1 MTYNVPWACINN
13 PPAHGLFGSLIIYN
27 FYCLLKQ
34 SKWNEINKIIFL
46 LNFYLFIIKYV
57 ISVQSLMNGK
67 RTLSSPLTCL
77 AGIFPSQIKRG
88 PNSEYKQGIQMSSP
102 IPHPRS
108 DNSGFEV
115 TALAWPKQLG
125 WKTGFEHHF
134 SSERWLPKAE
144 MLLGVREY
152 FLQVSQWIF

>member
-13 PPAHGLFGSLIIYN
+13 PSAHGLFGSLIIYN

-46 LNFYLFIIKYV
+46 LNFYLFIIKNV

-88 PNSEYKQGIQMSSP
+88 PNSEYKQGIQIPSP

-125 WKTGFEHHF
+125 WKKRIWASLQFRKVT
-134 SSERWLPKAE
+134 PKSRNAAW
-144 MLLGVREY
+144 
-152 FLQVSQWIF
+152 S

>member
-13 PPAHGLFGSLIIYN
+13 PSAHGLFGSLIIYN

-46 LNFYLFIIKYV
+46 LNFYLFIIKNV

-88 PNSEYKQGIQMSSP
+88 PNSEYKQGIQIPSP

-115 TALAWPKQLG
+115 WPGQSSWDGKR
-125 WKTGFEHHF
+125 GFEHHF
-134 SSERWLPKAE
+134 SSER
-144 MLLGVREY
+144 
-152 FLQVSQWIF
+152 